1 MHVFRGRSPVGC
13 VEVPIVVND
22 DLSFFVVR
30 SRKNRLDVVADGIFL
45 LCLVAAF
52 VRVGIVG
59 AQSLVTLRTSL
70 VQRFTQLDDFI
81 PIVGISSAIVI
92 LIVL

>member
-1 MHVFRGRSPVGC
+1 
-13 VEVPIVVND
+13 
-22 DLSFFVVR
+22 
-30 SRKNRLDVVADGIFL
+30 L